1 MEEGLYFKNEKLHS
15 FNELIYKFNVK
26 EFKSPYRS
34 TIPLL
39 ALYKAKPYFH
49 FGLASDTETMKAK
62 YVFEFETPVAKGK
75 GAPSC
80 TDLMIVYSSTCI
92 AIEAKWT
99 EPPYSTVKQWLGE
112 SSNKRQVLEGW
123 LEIISSLS
131 GIFLHY
137 DTVAGLPY
145 QLIHRVASACS
156 LKRANTNV
164 VYLCFD
170 LSAAKKEYYYQN
182 LKLLSQMLGNNINFY
197 LGCFEILKLEGQNVL
212 ESNWRNGSRDLSEN
226 IIRGLTDNSLM
237 SVSKLTF
244 EKINC

>member
-1 MEEGLYFKNEKLHS
+1 MEEGLYFKEEKLHS

-39 ALYKAKPYFH
+39 ALYKAQPYLH
-49 FGLASDTETMKAK
+49 FGLASDTEAMNAK
-62 YVFEFETPVAKGK
+62 YTFEFETHVTKGK
-75 GAPSC
+75 GLPSC
-80 TDLMIVYSSTCI
+80 TDLMIEYSSTCI
-92 AIEAKWT
+92 AVEAKWT

-123 LEIISSLS
+123 LEMISSFS
-131 GIFLHY
+131 GIILHY

-164 VYLCFD
+164 VYLCFN
-170 LSAAKKEYYYQN
+170 LSDTKKEYYYQN
-182 LKLLSQMLGNNINFY
+182 LKLFSQILGNNINLY
-197 LGCFEILKLEGQNVL
+197 LGCFEILKLERQNIL
-212 ESNWRNGSRDLSEN
+212 EANWRNGSRNLSEHVLK
-226 IIRGLTDNSLM
+226 GLIDNSLM
-237 SVSKLTF
+237 SISQLTF